1 MVLKS
6 IIISLLFSFANMAL
20 FAQKTQPLYKSSSAP
35 VEERVEDLLKLMT
48 LEEKVFQMNQ
58 WTYGANTNVNN
69 IEAKMNEIRPDV
81 GSLLYRGTDPYYRNQ
96 IQRKA
101 MEETRLGIPI
111 IFAFDVIHGYR
122 TIFPIPLAQACSWN
136 PGLVKQSCAI
146 AAKESKL
153 TGIDW
158 TFSPMIDVAR
168 DLRWG
173 RVAEAYG
180 EDPYANSIF
189 CVAAVNGYQG
199 KKLSDTYSIAACLKH
214 YVGYSLSE
222 GGRDY
227 QYTDVSAQTL
237 WETFLPPFEAG
248 IKAGAAT
255 VMSGFNDITGIP
267 ATANYYTLTEILK
280 NQWKHD
286 GFVVSD
292 WEAIENLI
300 LQGVAKDRN
309 EAGFKAVMAGLE
321 MDMKSDVYIENLPQL
336 VEEGKVP
343 ISTIDDAVRRILR
356 VKFRLGLF
364 DKPYVEELPEKDRY
378 LKNEYIEVARNL
390 AAESMV
396 LLKNTKQKNTEKLI
410 LPIGGD
416 VKSIALI
423 GPIANDSV
431 NIMGAWEGIGKSA
444 DVETIYEGIQAEFGK
459 VCKVSYSKGC
469 EYSGTDT
476 SGFEAA
482 RNAAEQSDVIFL
494 CLGEKK
500 EWSGESGSRS
510 NIALPVLQQ
519 NLFVEIQ
526 KLGKPIVLII
536 SSGRPVELVG
546 LHEKCDAIIEIWQPG
561 MAGGSA
567 LAGILSGRI
576 NPSGKL
582 AITFPLTTGQQPM
595 YYNRRQS
602 SRPIYGQYRDI
613 SKDPLYEFGYGL
625 SYTKFE
631 YDSLKLSSYK
641 IKSTEKLIAE
651 IEVSNTGSFD
661 GKETLLWFISD
672 PAATISRPIKELK
685 YFEKKDIKAGGKA
698 VYQFEIDPMRD
709 LSYPD
714 NTGKKHLETGEFFL
728 QVGDQ
733 KVKFEL
739 VD

>member
-6 IIISLLFSFANMAL
+6 MIISVLFSLACMVL
-20 FAQKTQPLYKSSSAP
+20 QAQITPPLYKNSSAP
-35 VEERVEDLLKLMT
+35 VEDRVEDLLKRMT
-48 LEEKVFQMNQ
+48 IEEKVFQMNQ

-69 IEAKMNEIRPDV
+69 VEAKMNEIRADI
-81 GSLLYRGTDPYYRNQ
+81 GSLLYRGMDPSYRNQ

-101 MEETRLGIPI
+101 IEESRLGIPI

-227 QYTDVSAQTL
+227 QYSDVSAQTL

-280 NQWKHD
+280 NQWGHD

-292 WEAIENLI
+292 WESIENLI
-300 LQGVAKDRN
+300 LQGVAKDRK
-309 EAGFKAVMAGLE
+309 EAGFKCVMAGLE
-321 MDMKSDVYIENLPQL
+321 MDMKSDVYIENLPLL
-336 VEEGKVP
+336 VSEGKVP
-343 ISTIDDAVRRILR
+343 ISVIDEAVRRILR
-356 VKFRLGLF
+356 LKFRLGLF
-364 DKPYVEELPEKDRY
+364 ENPYVEELPEIERY
-378 LKNEYIEVARNL
+378 LKNEYIEAAAQL

-396 LLKNTKQKNTEKLI
+396 LLKNTKPKNTNEQI
-410 LPIGGD
+410 LPLSKGI
-416 VKSIALI
+416 KSIALI

-431 NIMGAWEGIGKSA
+431 NIMGSWEGIGKAA
-444 DVETIYEGIQAEFGK
+444 DVETIFEGVMAEFGK
-459 VCKVSYSKGC
+459 SGNVHYAKGC
-469 EYSGTDT
+469 EFNGTDT
-476 SGFEAA
+476 SGFEVARIAA
-482 RNAAEQSDVIFL
+482 KQSDVVLI
-494 CLGEKK
+494 CLGEKR
-500 EWSGESGSRS
+500 EWSGESGSRT

-519 NLFVEIQ
+519 SLFLELQ
-526 KLGKPIVLII
+526 KLGKPMVLII

-546 LHEKCDAIIEIWQPG
+546 LHDKAQAIIEIWQPG
-561 MAGGSA
+561 IAGGSA

-576 NPSGKL
+576 NPSAKL

-602 SRPIYGQYRDI
+602 SRPNYGQYRDL
-613 SKDPLYEFGYGL
+613 SKDPLYEFGHGL
-625 SYTKFE
+625 SYTNYV

-641 IKSTEKLIAE
+641 IKPTEKITAE
-651 IEVSNTGSFD
+651 IVVSNTGKID

-672 PAATISRPIKELK
+672 PVATISRPVKELK
-685 YFEKKDIKAGGKA
+685 FFEKKEIKAGEK
-698 VYQFEIDPMRD
+698 VVFQFEIDPIRD

-714 NTGKKHLETGEFFL
+714 NTGKRHLETGDFFI
-728 QVGDQ
+728 QVGNQ
-733 KVKFEL
+733 KVTFEL

>member
-6 IIISLLFSFANMAL
+6 MIISVLFSLACMVL
-20 FAQKTQPLYKSSSAP
+20 QAQITPPLYKNSSAP
-35 VEERVEDLLKLMT
+35 VEDRVEDLLKRMT
-48 LEEKVFQMNQ
+48 IEEKVFQMNQ

-69 IEAKMNEIRPDV
+69 IEAKMNEIRPDI
-81 GSLLYRGTDPYYRNQ
+81 GSLLYRGMDPSYRNQ

-101 MEETRLGIPI
+101 IEESRLGIPI

-227 QYTDVSAQTL
+227 QYSDVSAQTL

-280 NQWKHD
+280 NQWGHD

-292 WEAIENLI
+292 WESIENLI
-300 LQGVAKDRN
+300 LQGVAKDRK
-309 EAGFKAVMAGLE
+309 EAGFKCVMAGLE
-321 MDMKSDVYIENLPQL
+321 MDMKSDVYIENLPLL
-336 VEEGKVP
+336 VSEGKVP
-343 ISTIDDAVRRILR
+343 ISVIDEAVRRILR
-356 VKFRLGLF
+356 LKFRLGLF
-364 DKPYVEELPEKDRY
+364 ENPYVEELPEIERY
-378 LKNEYIEVARNL
+378 LKNEYIEAAAQL

-396 LLKNTKQKNTEKLI
+396 LLKNTKPKNTNEQI
-410 LPIGGD
+410 LPLSKGI
-416 VKSIALI
+416 KSIALI

-431 NIMGAWEGIGKSA
+431 NIMGSWEGIGKAA
-444 DVETIYEGIQAEFGK
+444 DVETIFEGVMAEFGK
-459 VCKVSYSKGC
+459 SGNVHYAKGC
-469 EYSGTDT
+469 EFNGTDT
-476 SGFEAA
+476 SGFEVARIAA
-482 RNAAEQSDVIFL
+482 KQSDVVLI
-494 CLGEKK
+494 CLGEKR
-500 EWSGESGSRS
+500 EWSGESGSRT

-519 NLFVEIQ
+519 SLFLELQ
-526 KLGKPIVLII
+526 KLGKPMVLII

-546 LHEKCDAIIEIWQPG
+546 LHDKAQAIIEIWQPG
-561 MAGGSA
+561 IAGGSA

-576 NPSGKL
+576 NPSAKL

-602 SRPIYGQYRDI
+602 SRPNYGQYRDL
-613 SKDPLYEFGYGL
+613 SKDPLYEFGHGL
-625 SYTKFE
+625 SYTNYV

-641 IKSTEKLIAE
+641 IKPTEKITAE
-651 IEVSNTGSFD
+651 IVVSNTGKID

-672 PAATISRPIKELK
+672 PVATISRPVKELK
-685 YFEKKDIKAGGKA
+685 FFEKKEIKAGEK
-698 VYQFEIDPMRD
+698 VVFQFEIDPIRD

-714 NTGKKHLETGEFFL
+714 NTGKRHLETGDFFI
-728 QVGDQ
+728 QVGNQ
-733 KVKFEL
+733 KVTFEL